1 MSNRAGERGMSTH
14 GRNGRSRIRADDPRT
29 RGQRFDASRPFLRAA
44 ALARRHGAR
53 ARRFE
58 REHRPLLVICVAYVA
73 AAAVVEGLLGGDF
86 RIEPT
91 SVFTAVAVA
100 ALLTSASAAVY
111 ACWVKVTGSYGR
123 GGLLRARAWRD
134 FAARHLEGRW
144 FGGFI
149 IIALLVGPFRDAFLY
164 FKRMILVIQPFA
176 WDRRIADWDRALH
189 FGRDP
194 WTLLDGWLGHPLL
207 TNAIDV
213 AYHLWFPLGV
223 VLVAWQAFT
232 VRDRVRMQFL
242 VSYML
247 VWMILGTGA
256 ATLLS
261 SAGPCYY
268 GLVTGDG
275 ARFAPLLDYLARV
288 HEAHGLLAVETQRFL
303 WAGYQGTIPIHLGI
317 SAMPS
322 IHVAL
327 SVLYAILG
335 WKTAPWLGA
344 ALTIFA
350 IVIQVGSV
358 HLGWHYALDG
368 YVSILATPLLWAAT
382 GRLLRWYDRR
392 AEIARVPATTAA
404 RDPELS
410 IARGD

>member
-1 MSNRAGERGMSTH
+1 MST
-14 GRNGRSRIRADDPRT
+14 GGGNGRSRIRAGDPR
-29 RGQRFDASRPFLRAA
+29 RREQRVDAARPFLRATA
-44 ALARRHGAR
+44 FARRAGAR
-53 ARRFE
+53 AHRFE
-58 REHRPLLVICVAYVA
+58 REHRPLIAICAAYVA
-73 AAAVVEGLLGGDF
+73 AAAAVDALLGGDF

-91 SVFTAVAVA
+91 AVLTAAAVAV
-100 ALLTSASAAVY
+100 LLTSASAAVY

-134 FAARHLEGRW
+134 FAARHLDGRW

-149 IIALLVGPFRDAFLY
+149 VITLLVGPFRDAFLY
-164 FKRMILVIQPFA
+164 FKRMIPVIHPFA
-176 WDRRIADWDRALH
+176 WDRRIADWDRTLH
-189 FGRDP
+189 LGHDP
-194 WTLLDGWLGHPLL
+194 WTLLAGWLGHPLL

-232 VRDRVRMQFL
+232 ARDHLRMQFL

-247 VWMILGTGA
+247 IWMILGTGA

-268 GLVTGDG
+268 GLVTGDT

-303 WAGYQGTIPIHLGI
+303 WAGYQGRIPIHLGI

-327 SVLYAILG
+327 AVLYAILG
-335 WKTAPWLGA
+335 WKTSPWLGG

-350 IVIQVGSV
+350 VVIELGSV

-368 YVSILATPLLWAAT
+368 YVSILATPLLWAAA
-382 GRLLRWYDRR
+382 GRLVRWYDRR
-392 AEIARVPATTAA
+392 AGIARAPSTTAA
-404 RDPELS
+404 RGRELS
-410 IARGD
+410 AARGN